1 MEAIIIPNMKLRL
14 QPQVIPD
21 QWQDLDGVW
30 ADQDTYG
37 VATLILLGGYQA
49 TLFPHTVKDSTG
61 ALLQVDQARLMQSE
75 ITGKYIIFGSCR
87 RHSRHTEDRSPW
99 IRNNQFQENGSPQ
112 SDEEVVISI
121 MGSVSLDDVE
131 YMEVGTSKD

>member
-1 MEAIIIPNMKLRL
+1 MIPSMKLRL
-14 QPQVIPD
+14 QAQVIPEA
-21 QWQDLDGVW
+21 WQDLNGEW

-37 VATLILLGGYQA
+37 VAAQILLGADQA
-49 TLFPHTVKDSTG
+49 TLLPHTVKDSTG

-87 RHSRHTEDRSPW
+87 RHSRHTMNRSPW
-99 IRNNQFQENGSPQ
+99 IRSNQFQENGSPQ

-131 YMEVGTSKD
+131 YMEAGTSKD